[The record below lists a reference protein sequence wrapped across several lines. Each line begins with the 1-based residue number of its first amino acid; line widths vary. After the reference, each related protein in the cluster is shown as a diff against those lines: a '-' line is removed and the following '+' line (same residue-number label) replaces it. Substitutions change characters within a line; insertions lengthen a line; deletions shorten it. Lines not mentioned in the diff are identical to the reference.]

1 MGVCMSTVQE
11 QSTPAVS
18 KKRQMLG
25 YLLLGVAVG
34 ILYFVPYMRANY
46 YTQFQQAT
54 GLTNGQIGELASLY
68 GLIGMFGYIPSGIL
82 ADKFSAR
89 SLVSFSMVGT
99 GCLILWH
106 STMPDFGTLMIIYGG
121 MAVTSLV
128 TFWAAFLKALRLIAD
143 EEDQGKSFGGNET
156 LRWFWRFVISSVG
169 LAILS
174 SAADVKDGFVNLLIF
189 SGIIYITVGV
199 LCYIIIPKEAMG
211 SRVTEDKPFTW
222 GDIIEAAKI
231 PGAWLI
237 SGIIFCA
244 YLVYNSYVYLTPYFV
259 DIMGMTPEASSVV
272 AIIRTYVLGVI
283 SVFVGGWLADR
294 SVAKNS
300 TRSKI
305 ILYLFIACIV
315 SFIPMFFITGGMNL
329 TWLAVGLACIITF
342 LITSFRGVYWA
353 ILGECGVGISKT
365 GMVCGAA
372 SVIAYSS
379 DAFIFKI
386 WGDWLDANPGIAGY
400 QMIFASVV
408 VVAIVGCVLAWIVM
422 KNAKA
427 NIAKL
432 QAENDL

>member
-1 MGVCMSTVQE
+1 MSTVQE
-11 QSTPAVS
+11 QAAPAVS

-25 YLLLGVAVG
+25 YLMLGIAVG

-89 SLVSFSMVGT
+89 NLVSFSMVGT

-106 STMPDFGTLMIIYGG
+106 ATMPDFETLMIIYAG

-174 SAADVKDGFVNLLIF
+174 SSADVKDGFVNLLVF
-189 SGIIYITVGV
+189 SGIVYIVVGV
-199 LCYIIIPKEAMG
+199 LCYIVIPSQAMG
-211 SRVTEDKPFTW
+211 SRKTSDDDKPF
-222 GDIIEAAKI
+222 GFKDIVEAVKI

-272 AIIRTYVLGVI
+272 AIIRTYILGVI

-294 SVAKNS
+294 SAANNS

-305 ILYLFIACIV
+305 ILYLYIAVII
-315 SFIPMFFITGGMNL
+315 SFIPMFFINGEQNL

-342 LITSFRGVYWA
+342 LITSFRGAYWA

-365 GMVCGAA
+365 GMVVGAA

-386 WGDWLDANPGIAGY
+386 WGDWLDAYPGITGY
-400 QMIFASVV
+400 KMIFASVV
-408 VVAIVGCVLAWIVM
+408 VVAIIGGILSIIVM

-427 NIAKL
+427 NLAKL